1 MGNCYY
7 LFKKI
12 YGENDE
18 KIDNDLIKVNFFK
31 ENEKSTY
38 SMFYK
43 INHPCKSIRLFG
55 SKFYENN
62 KDNCKICINFEEMN
76 LMEFYEVKDND
87 HKLKVVLSLDI
98 EKVTDLSYIFC
109 GCSMLENIDDF
120 HNLKLENITSLSNMF
135 YGCSSLKKLPDISN
149 WNTEN
154 VKDMSDMFYGCSSLK
169 EIPDITKW
177 DTSNVTDMSN
187 IFSKCT
193 QLKSLP
199 DISKW
204 NTKKVSDMSYMFN
217 DCTSLKSL
225 CPISKWKT
233 YNVKNMSYMFYNCSS
248 LEMLPYIS
256 SWDTSNV
263 KNMSYMFYGCSSLK
277 EIDEGI
283 SKWNTDKVKDISN
296 MFTNCN
302 SLQKVPDISNWKI
315 YKENNAKNIE
325 NDNTDYKVKGS
336 MENDN
341 LKYIPQIIM
350 KFNEANEIKG
360 NTISELRK
368 ELRNI
373 IGSDNFSIIDVK
385 RGSLTIIIALQF
397 LILKYLKNKKS
408 LKDITKDFND
418 KILQD
423 VKTLSEKLKN
433 SEFISLG
440 QSTMTPD
447 FVDENVMDLSKE
459 ENKKEIASKIL
470 RLGTKN
476 TTNEISNDDNI
487 LELANEIEIK
497 DFENFIE
504 KLSLDANEQQNNHQ
518 KFINKLEKYNKF
530 FDEEVKKALQNSV
543 FEYKIIH
550 IFVVYKDDSHYSKE
564 KDKCENSG
572 NLVKKI
578 LFHGTNVDA
587 VTGIL
592 SSQFRDARIHILG
605 IGSYFTDSLDYA
617 GYYAKETKEYSRIP
631 KVGESFSVVG
641 SEIYYDQYKLDKVYD
656 CYKKNI
662 GVEKNGVRCA
672 FADYNT
678 RIMSKIELDGFK
690 QFKATEFLITDK
702 SQILPLYGI
711 TLKRVEYLIIW
722 RDINFD
728 PSNPNGFPQQDFL
741 KMQEFHRKIKSFTL
755 RDVNA
760 KIYQMLNDDDALA
773 LLKRKK
779 YNKVVIITNGYNDGQ
794 NFILKSRQIIGG
806 NPIAAV
812 SSYNVA
818 NHIGWVK
825 NMENVLLLN
834 GQDFHE
840 KFFDCV
846 KRNDAELYEELR
858 KEIIQYYQKE
868 IPDFYLNESTYN
880 LFNFPNFKKDG
891 DFGELY
897 FND

>member
-1 MGNCYY
+1 MGNCYNI
-7 LFKKI
+7 FKKI
-12 YGENDE
+12 CGENDE
-18 KIDNDLIKVNFFK
+18 KNDIDFIKVNFLNFFK
-31 ENEKSTY
+31 ENEENTY
-38 SMFYK
+38 SIFYK
-43 INHPCKSIRLFG
+43 KNHPCKSIRLFG

-62 KDNCKICINFEEMN
+62 KNNCKICINFKEMD

-87 HKLKVVLSLDI
+87 HKLKVVLSLDK

-120 HNLKLENITSLSNMF
+120 HNLKVENITSLSNMF
-135 YGCSSLKKLPDISN
+135 YGCSSLKTLPDISN
-149 WNTEN
+149 WNTKN

-263 KNMSYMFYGCSSLK
+263 ENMSYMFYGCSSLK

-302 SLQKVPDISNWKI
+302 SLQKVPNISNWKI
-315 YKENNAKNIE
+315 YNENKVNDIK

-385 RGSLTIIIALQF
+385 RGSLTVIIALQF

-418 KILQD
+418 KIYQD

-447 FVDENVMDLSKE
+447 FVDENIMDLSKD

-518 KFINKLEKYNKF
+518 KFIIRLEKYNKL
-530 FDEEVKKALQNSV
+530 FDEEVEKALQNSV

-550 IFVVYKDDSHYSKE
+550 IFVVYKDDSYYSTE
-564 KDKCENSG
+564 KNKCENI
-572 NLVKKI
+572 VKKI
-578 LFHGTNVDA
+578 LFHGTNVNA

-592 SSQFRDARIHILG
+592 SSQFRDAGRHILG

-617 GYYAKETKEYSRIP
+617 GYYAKETKKYSIIP

-641 SEIYYDQYKLDKVYD
+641 SEIYYDPTKIDIVYD
-656 CYKKNI
+656 GSKEDI
-662 GVEKNGVRCA
+662 EVEKNGVRCA
-672 FADYNT
+672 YADYDT
-678 RIMSKIELDGFK
+678 GIMNKFAIDGYK

-722 RDINFD
+722 RDINFN

-741 KMQEFHRKIKSFTL
+741 KMQKFHRKIKSFTL

-779 YNKVVIITNGYNDGQ
+779 YNKVVIITNGYNEGQ